1 MLGLVAMG
9 ALAFASDYE
18 SNVFGYTTEGESIYK
33 KTIIEAIINTDKRIK
48 EVMNAMVMM
57 TNEIKKN
64 HEMSTLNSVM
74 IKESGDTVLALVKK
88 VKKLEKEVAQLKA
101 KQKK

>member
-1 MLGLVAMG
+1 MVIQQRVSP
-9 ALAFASDYE
+9 F
-18 SNVFGYTTEGESIYK
+18 TK
-33 KTIIEAIINTDKRIK
+33 KQFIEAIINTDKRIK

-88 VKKLEKEVAQLKA
+88 AKKLEKEVAQLKA

>member
-1 MLGLVAMG
+1 MLAIMKVMFLVIQQR
-9 ALAFASDYE
+9 
-18 SNVFGYTTEGESIYK
+18 GEPIYK

-64 HEMSTLNSVM
+64 HEQLQQANADMYSIVA
-74 IKESGDTVLALVKK
+74 KVVLLENRI
-88 VKKLEKEVAQLKA
+88 KKLQQEVTKLKQA
-101 KQKK
+101 KK